1 MARPKKFT
9 EDVKMYNIAL
19 PIKMF
24 ERLSKISLQET
35 ENGLEHISI
44 ADIIRTS
51 IDVYVGVY
59 EQNFDKEGNIRGQS

>member
-1 MARPKKFT
+1 MGRPKKFK

-59 EQNFDKEGNIRGQS
+59 EQNFDEKGNIRGQS

>member
-1 MARPKKFT
+1 MARPKKFK
-9 EDVKMYNIAL
+9 EDVKMHNIAL
-19 PIKMF
+19 SVNMF
-24 ERLSKISLQET
+24 KKLSDISLQET

-59 EQNFDKEGNIRGQS
+59 EQNFDEKGNIRGQS